1 MHRRSP
7 PLRAPCR
14 CHAVV
19 ASTARSPPPAVLWQ
33 AALEPPS
40 QEPREPPSQELREP
54 PSQERRHQE
63 AKAKSFDESVREGIL
78 TGKELQEILDY
89 LANDF
94 DNDDALD
101 GALAVPS
108 GQWA

>member
-40 QEPREPPSQELREP
+40 QEPREPPSQE
-54 PSQERRHQE
+54 RRHQE

-89 LANDF
+89 LANDV